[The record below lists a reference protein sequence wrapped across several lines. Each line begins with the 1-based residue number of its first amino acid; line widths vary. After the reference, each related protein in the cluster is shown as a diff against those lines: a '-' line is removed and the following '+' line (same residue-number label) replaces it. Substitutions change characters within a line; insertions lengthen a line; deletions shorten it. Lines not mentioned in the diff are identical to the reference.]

1 MKFFIFLTFCLTY
14 GCSFPNIKNPCDPSS
29 STYLN
34 AFAIKLALG
43 LNSLPC
49 GTDPS
54 LSRKE
59 ITSYSIPSLGLT
71 GIISGNQINLASET
85 LTSFSPLIANFT
97 TTGSSVTVSGLEQ
110 QSGVS
115 VNSYTTN
122 LIYKVT
128 ARDGSSQ
135 DYTVTLTAPR
145 TYGSGSLR
153 IWLRADSLTLNDGDP
168 VVSWNDLS
176 GFGNSLPQAVVSARP
191 SYKINQINNLPAI
204 QFRQATSQ
212 RLQLLGG
219 GTGLYVSNS
228 GSFFVVMKWIL
239 TNAIGSSIFN
249 LHITDGREMRITHP
263 TGIYQQCRNNDT
275 CYTISGSPLPQNQY
289 LAIGSVQN
297 LLASQNEFWNGDLKG
312 NVTAGLQDYSGG
324 KSPGQA
330 FISNGFLDA
339 DIAELLY
346 FNTALSQN
354 EIDKVFCYLR
364 LKYNLTSTTTSCGL

>member
-1 MKFFIFLTFCLTY
+1 MKLFIFLTFCLTY

-176 GFGNSLPQAVVSARP
+176 GLSNDFAQGLPGRQPIYIR
-191 SYKINQINNLPAI
+191 NQINGLPSLR
-204 QFRQATSQ
+204 FTQAASTELLTST
-212 RLQLLGG
+212 
-219 GTGLYVSNS
+219 GTGFYGINDS
-228 GSFFVVMKWIL
+228 GSFFIVLKFNQHIGTVTILNLSGVNGRQFDIGNSPNVVFAPGRNGIGNIVTSGL
-239 TNAIGSSIFN
+239 FIPLSSYIAIGSI
-249 LHITDGREMRITHP
+249 
-263 TGIYQQCRNNDT
+263 
-275 CYTISGSPLPQNQY
+275 
-289 LAIGSVQN
+289 QN
-297 LLASQNEFWNGDLKG
+297 LLTSQNEIWNGDLKG
-312 NVTAGLQDYSGG
+312 TQTVGLYGYVPGG
-324 KSPGQA
+324 SA
-330 FISNGFLDA
+330 YLSNGNLDA

>member
-1 MKFFIFLTFCLTY
+1 MKLFIFLTFFFAY
-14 GCSFPNIKNPCDPSS
+14 GCSFPAIKNPCDPSS

-49 GTDPS
+49 GTDFNA
-54 LSRKE
+54 SRKE

-71 GIISGNQINLASET
+71 GIISGTQISLASDT

-97 TTGSSVTVSGLEQ
+97 TKGSSVTVSGVEQ
-110 QSGVS
+110 QTGVS
-115 VNSYTTN
+115 VNSYSSN
-122 LIYKVT
+122 LLYKVT
-128 ARDGSSQ
+128 ARDGSSK

-153 IWLRADSLTLNDGDP
+153 VWLRADSLPLNDGDP
-168 VVSWNDLS
+168 VASWNDLS
-176 GFGNSLPQAVVSARP
+176 GFGNSFPQAVSSARP
-191 SYKINQINNLPAI
+191 TFRSNQINNLPSI

-219 GTGLYVSNS
+219 GTGLYVTNS

-239 TNAIGSSIFN
+239 TNAVGSSIFN
-249 LHITDGREMRITHP
+249 IHITDGREMSIIHP
-263 TGIYQQCRNNDT
+263 TGVYQQCRNNGGCT
-275 CYTISGSPLPQNQY
+275 TISGSPLPQNQY

-297 LLASQNEFWNGDLKG
+297 LVASQNEFWNGDLKG

-324 KSPGQA
+324 SFPGQA
-330 FISNGFLDA
+330 FVSNGFLDA
-339 DIAELLY
+339 DIAEILY
-346 FNTALSQN
+346 FNTALSNN
-354 EIDKVFCYLR
+354 EVDKVFCYLR
-364 LKYNLTSTTTSCGL
+364 LKYNLTSTNTSCGL